1 VGSIKEINL
10 REFFGIVEVTKEAYL
25 DKTDKIGLF
34 VAITKQF
41 KKKLRKPVTFEIETK
56 EKVDV
61 NIDHFHN
68 ARNFSFIK

>member
-1 VGSIKEINL
+1 MGSIKEINL
-10 REFFGIVEVTKEAYL
+10 RNFFGIVEVTKEAYL

-34 VAITKQF
+34 VAITIQF
-41 KKKLRKPVTFEIETK
+41 KKKLRKTVIFEIETK

>member
-1 VGSIKEINL
+1 M
-10 REFFGIVEVTKEAYL
+10 TKDAYL

-34 VAITKQF
+34 IAITIQF
-41 KKKLRKPVTFEIETK
+41 KKKLRKLVTFEIETK